1 MVLQP
6 GQPAPDFAGS
16 AVINGEFKEIKNADY
31 SGKYVVLFF
40 YPSDFTFVCPTEIL
54 AFNDRLKEFHD
65 LGAEVIACSCDTK
78 FTHLA
83 WTKVPRKEG
92 GVGQLS
98 LTLLADRTQAIAR
111 AYGVLQEASGNSFRG
126 LFVIDPKGN
135 LRIIVVHDMPV
146 GRSVDEAIR
155 VVQALQFNEKH
166 GEVCPA
172 NWKPGSDTI
181 KANPKDSKEYFSKHG

>member
-6 GQPAPDFAGS
+6 GQPAPDFAGT
-16 AVINGEFKEIKNADY
+16 AVVNGEFKDIKLSDY
-31 SGKYVVLFF
+31 EGKYVVLFF
-40 YPSDFTFVCPTEIL
+40 YPADFTFVCPTEIL
-54 AFNDRLKEFHD
+54 AFNDRLKEFTD
-65 LGAEVIACSCDTK
+65 IGAEVIGVSCDTK

-83 WTKVPRKEG
+83 WTKVSRKEG
-92 GVGQLS
+92 GVGNLN
-98 LTLLADRTQAIAR
+98 LTLLSDRTQAVAR
-111 AYGVLQEASGNSFRG
+111 AYGVLQESSGNSFRG

-146 GRSVDEAIR
+146 GRSVDEVIR
-155 VVQALQFNEKH
+155 VVQALKFTDKH

-181 KANPKDSKEYFSKHG
+181 KATPKDSKEYFSKHG